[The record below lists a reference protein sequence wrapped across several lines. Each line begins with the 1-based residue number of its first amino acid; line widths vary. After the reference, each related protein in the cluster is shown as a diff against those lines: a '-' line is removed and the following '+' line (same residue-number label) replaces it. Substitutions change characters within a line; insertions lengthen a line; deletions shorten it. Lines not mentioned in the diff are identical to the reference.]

1 LPVSLLQ
8 NYKQFETLAEG
19 ATESV
24 IVTCP
29 SCQTRFNL
37 DAAKLQ
43 PVGRHVRCAKCSHRW
58 LQLPEGMELPAGMM
72 PPAFDEPEP
81 QPEPQPE
88 TQAAPE
94 AAPAAPESPAVAEPE
109 AAPVPEPEAAPAP
122 EAAAEAPARPPE
134 TAAEVA
140 QSLAAIAEQ
149 VAAAGEA
156 GTEKP
161 IPRLDTPSGRLRLG
175 NRATGPITVPP
186 LMRPARPARRS
197 SGLGLLLI
205 AGIIIGVLAA
215 AYLFRDVIARTV
227 PGADAIYAMLHLS
240 TDNPAADLEISIDGP
255 PGMQTTDGKRQLS
268 VTATVFNQS
277 EYPVDVPPLMIVP
290 VDDNGNEME
299 PILFRLRERVA
310 EPGQNI
316 KFQKSFDNWPMN
328 AKSFVLR
335 TADAP

>member
-1 LPVSLLQ
+1 MLQ
-8 NYKQFETLAEG
+8 NYKPFETLAEG

-24 IVTCP
+24 IITCP

-58 LQLPEGMELPAGMM
+58 LQMPEGMELPAGFTA
-72 PPAFDEPEP
+72 PAAEP
-81 QPEPQPE
+81 
-88 TQAAPE
+88 TT
-94 AAPAAPESPAVAEPE
+94 PAAPEPTPPASESQAATEPAPAESPATEQPAPVAEE
-109 AAPVPEPEAAPAP
+109 V
-122 EAAAEAPARPPE
+122 PARPPE
-134 TAAEVA
+134 TPAEVA

-149 VAAAGEA
+149 VAAAGDAEA
-156 GTEKP
+156 GGKP
-161 IPRLDTPSGRLRLG
+161 VPKLEPPSARLRLG

-197 SGLGLLLI
+197 SGLGLLLM
-205 AGIIIGVLAA
+205 AGVVIGLLAA
-215 AYLFRDVIARTV
+215 AYFFRDEIARMV
-227 PGADAIYAMLHLS
+227 PGADAIYSMLGLS
-240 TDNPAADLEISIDGP
+240 TDNPAKDLEISIDGP
-255 PGMQTTDGKRQLS
+255 PTMETADGKRLLS
-268 VTATVFNQS
+268 VTATVFNLS
-277 EYPVDVPPLMIVP
+277 DYPVDVPPLMMVP
-290 VDDNGNEME
+290 VDDSGNEME

-316 KFQKSFDNWPMN
+316 KFQKSFDNWPTA